1 MINYKAFLTYLD
13 VFLIYSDIDLFL
25 SGLKNGR
32 WVIVQKYK

>member
-1 MINYKAFLTYLD
+1 MTNYKAFLTSLD
-13 VFLIYSDIDLFL
+13 VFPIYSGIDLLL